1 MATSLSRRSLT
12 AVEWVCALWIA
23 CGAIPAGITHELES
37 DRLTIVM
44 RESSHFTLVFRID
57 EINLLRR
64 LLAPDATAG
73 EFLVS
78 MAAMSDKT
86 FDRAV
91 HRGRSQFESQVVIL
105 DQTGSK
111 LALRNWRWASKDL
124 LRSEIRELAM
134 AAVVGD
140 GVHRHAF
147 VDEVTA
153 DALSTTSVSGITLR
167 LPKQA
172 AKILVV
178 AYRPQQND
186 YDPAQ
191 STGLAIRF

>member
-1 MATSLSRRSLT
+1 M
-12 AVEWVCALWIA
+12 
-23 CGAIPAGITHELES
+23 
-37 DRLTIVM
+37 TIVM